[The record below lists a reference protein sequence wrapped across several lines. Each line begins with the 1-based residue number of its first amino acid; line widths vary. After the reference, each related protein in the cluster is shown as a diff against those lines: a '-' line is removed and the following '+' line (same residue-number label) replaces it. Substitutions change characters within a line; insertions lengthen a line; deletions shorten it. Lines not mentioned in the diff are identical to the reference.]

1 MGNGIGVVNCV
12 AASGLAAHGRCGS
25 NWTISPLASLST
37 VPLPAVI
44 SAEMNTFL
52 RSTPVMRPRAVSGS
66 SMGVGHGAF
75 HALIRS
81 SVVVMVARSDRVLL
95 MMASPYS
102 AGMPATASEGT
113 TTR

>member
-1 MGNGIGVVNCV
+1 RQYGQRHRRRELRRGIRIGRSRPVRKQLDHQPV
-12 AASGLAAHGRCGS
+12 GLAEHGAVAGRHLGGDEH
-25 NWTISPLASLST
+25 
-37 VPLPAVI
+37 LP
-44 SAEMNTFL
+44 

-102 AGMPATASEGT
+102 AGMPAT
-113 TTR
+113 